1 MHLLPRKR
9 SLLVKQTC
17 AIWPRRPDAVQLVA
31 SCAVAR
37 EHSSGDGDAAV
48 VLWDVRWALMLQLID
63 RATRASRR
71 TDSTAAV
78 MFIDLDRFKE
88 VNDTYGHRV
97 GDELLMAVAQRLTE
111 LLRPGDS
118 LARMSGDEF
127 LLSTNLST
135 LIQHQAQSTGSQLPA
150 LAASTTSPSTA
161 DRVLRL
167 AGGQT
172 PARRQ

>member
-1 MHLLPRKR
+1 
-9 SLLVKQTC
+9 
-17 AIWPRRPDAVQLVA
+17 
-31 SCAVAR
+31 
-37 EHSSGDGDAAV
+37 
-48 VLWDVRWALMLQLID
+48 MLQLID